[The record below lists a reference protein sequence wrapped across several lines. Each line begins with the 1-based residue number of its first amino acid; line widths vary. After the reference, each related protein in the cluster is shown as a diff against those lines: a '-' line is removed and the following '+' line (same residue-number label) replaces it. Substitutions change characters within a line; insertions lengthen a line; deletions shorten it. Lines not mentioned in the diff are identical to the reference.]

1 MQCAHPQ
8 PETGATQRKT
18 PDAGMEGFRKRPYS
32 LQGPVL
38 GRDFVLKNEC
48 ENLSQHCYWRQ
59 LDRKVRFRPCV

>member
-48 ENLSQHCYWRQ
+48 ENLSQHCY
-59 LDRKVRFRPCV
+59 